1 MGVISSL
8 YTTTSASTRACAIA
22 HGQPANHEFDI
33 DEVNSRGVE
42 PAGAPAI
49 GADTKP
55 AGYTLKSG
63 SGCPNFEVHLTELI
77 VQSAL

>member
-33 DEVNSRGVE
+33 DEVNSRGVNQPARRRSE
-42 PAGAPAI
+42 P
-49 GADTKP
+49 TRNRR
-55 AGYTLKSG
+55 GYTLKSG